1 MRDRRDSD
9 HDHGMRD
16 DDDGNDAGAD
26 AGLAKGLV
34 REDDDADEDDAERKE
49 GAGEDGSGM
58 DDVDAAVGVSRLR
71 VSQSLPK
78 KCSFGSM
85 NRRHK

>member
-9 HDHGMRD
+9 HDHGMHD
-16 DDDGNDAGAD
+16 DDDGDVEAEAGV
-26 AGLAKGLV
+26 AK
-34 REDDDADEDDAERKE
+34 DDGDEDDEQERKE
-49 GAGEDGSGM
+49 GAADGSGM
-58 DDVDAAVGVSRLR
+58 DDVEAAVGVSRLH